1 MLNLTQGR
9 RKTADQG
16 TPIPTPFK
24 TFAYNG
30 IHFRRGGLSLVAAAP
45 GGGKALALDTPIPT
59 PSGWSTMG
67 DLQVGD
73 EVIGSDGE
81 ATRVVAT
88 TGVMT
93 GRDVYRVSFDDG
105 TSVLADADHQWVPES
120 RSYRAGKTKRR
131 PTLTTVEMMETLTV
145 EGGARLNYSI
155 PLTVTQ
161 GADANLPIDPYI
173 LGYWLGDGT
182 TGKPQ
187 ITVWKDDLEHLMRE
201 VSRAGLFF
209 DFLITGESSVAM
221 KISTRK
227 YDGHSRNVRNGFRS
241 ALSGLG
247 VLHEKRI
254 PRAYLRASVQQRRR
268 LLAGLMDSDG
278 WNKESGQPVLT
289 LTSEGLFNDA
299 VELIRSLGFKPSV
312 STKQC
317 AGATVETSTARTAG
331 WSADVPVFT
340 LPRKAEKHRAPARP
354 STQRRSVVSV
364 EQVESV
370 PVRCI
375 QVEAEDSIY
384 LCGEG
389 FVQTHNS
396 ALVQNIVQRGNDE
409 GHRLPTLYFSAD
421 SDATTMFTRSAAM
434 ATGYEMG
441 EVERLMEE
449 GGQEMLEER
458 VRQASAHVQYSFQ
471 STLDYDAIEDE
482 LQAYALVHGAWP
494 QVIVADN
501 LMNIDS
507 GFEDE
512 FRGLGEASFFLLNI
526 ARDTGAAVIA
536 LHHVGGE
543 HEGGGA
549 PIPLSGLRG
558 KVSKLPALILT
569 LHRADGMR
577 VSVVKNR
584 SGKSDPSGNYGVSLR
599 ADLARMTITD

>member
-24 TFAYNG
+24 AFAYNG

-45 GGGKALALDTPIPT
+45 GGGK
-59 PSGWSTMG
+59 
-67 DLQVGD
+67 
-73 EVIGSDGE
+73 
-81 ATRVVAT
+81 
-88 TGVMT
+88 
-93 GRDVYRVSFDDG
+93 
-105 TSVLADADHQWVPES
+105 
-120 RSYRAGKTKRR
+120 
-131 PTLTTVEMMETLTV
+131 
-145 EGGARLNYSI
+145 
-155 PLTVTQ
+155 
-161 GADANLPIDPYI
+161 
-173 LGYWLGDGT
+173 
-182 TGKPQ
+182 
-187 ITVWKDDLEHLMRE
+187 
-201 VSRAGLFF
+201 
-209 DFLITGESSVAM
+209 
-221 KISTRK
+221 
-227 YDGHSRNVRNGFRS
+227 
-241 ALSGLG
+241 
-247 VLHEKRI
+247 
-254 PRAYLRASVQQRRR
+254 
-268 LLAGLMDSDG
+268 
-278 WNKESGQPVLT
+278 
-289 LTSEGLFNDA
+289 
-299 VELIRSLGFKPSV
+299 
-312 STKQC
+312 
-317 AGATVETSTARTAG
+317 
-331 WSADVPVFT
+331 
-340 LPRKAEKHRAPARP
+340 
-354 STQRRSVVSV
+354 
-364 EQVESV
+364 
-370 PVRCI
+370 
-375 QVEAEDSIY
+375 
-384 LCGEG
+384 
-389 FVQTHNS
+389 S

-482 LQAYALVHGAWP
+482 LQAYALVHGSWP

>member
-24 TFAYNG
+24 SLAYNG

-45 GGGKALALDTPIPT
+45 GGGKALAIDTPIPT
-59 PSGWSTMG
+59 PTGWSTMG
-67 DLQVGD
+67 ELRVGD
-73 EVIGSDGE
+73 DVIGSDGE
-81 ATRVVAT
+81 ATRVVAAT
-88 TGVMT
+88 EVMT
-93 GRDVYRVSFDDG
+93 GHTVYRVSFDDG
-105 TSVLADADHQWVPES
+105 TSVLADADHQWVLES
-120 RSYRAGKTKRR
+120 RSYRSGKARR
-131 PTLTTVEMMETLTV
+131 LHTLTTTEMADTLTV
-145 EGGARLNYSI
+145 EGGGRLNYSI

-161 GADANLPIDPYI
+161 GETADLPVDPYI
-173 LGYWLGDGT
+173 LGYWLGDGS
-182 TGKPQ
+182 TGKPH

-209 DFLITGESSVAM
+209 DFLITKNASVDM
-221 KISTRK
+221 KISTRR
-227 YDGHSRNVRNGFRS
+227 YDGWSRNMRNGFRA
-241 ALSGLG
+241 ALDELG
-247 VLHEKRI
+247 VLHRKHI
-254 PRAYLRASVQQRRR
+254 PALYLRASESQRRR

-278 WNKESGQPVLT
+278 WSKETGQPKLT
-289 LTSEGLFNDA
+289 LTSAELFNGA

-312 STKQC
+312 TSKPC
-317 AGATVETSTARTAG
+317 AGASPATSTAFTAG
-331 WSADVPVFT
+331 WSANDTVFT
-340 LPRKAEKHRAPARP
+340 LPRKAAKHKATARS
-354 STQRRSVVSV
+354 STQRRFVTSV
-364 EQVESV
+364 EPVESV
-370 PVRCI
+370 PVKCI
-375 QVEAEDSIY
+375 QVEAADSIY

-482 LQAYALVHGAWP
+482 LQAYALVHGSWP

-584 SGKSDPSGNYGVSLR
+584 SGKADPSGNYGVSLR